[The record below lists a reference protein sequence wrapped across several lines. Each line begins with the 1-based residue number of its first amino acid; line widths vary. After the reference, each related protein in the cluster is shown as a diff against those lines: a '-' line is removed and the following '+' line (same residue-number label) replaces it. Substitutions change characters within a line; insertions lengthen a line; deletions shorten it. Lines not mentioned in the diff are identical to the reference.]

1 MAARCDEALLDFD
14 DAFRQARLATVYA
27 IGEDGAARALDTR
40 ASRDVVQTYT
50 LLFQITNC
58 VVVLRALSLPPPPKR
73 RTATAVLTSALR
85 RNAAAARAALRAT
98 VLGDGRRK
106 HAPRGRDLSLIHI

>member
-1 MAARCDEALLDFD
+1 MTAISSAPCSCGSSSTATLTPGASSAARCDEALLDFD

-50 LLFQITNC
+50 LLFQITNF
-58 VVVLRALSLPPPPKR
+58 VVCCMDCMVLRAR
-73 RTATAVLTSALR
+73 
-85 RNAAAARAALRAT
+85 
-98 VLGDGRRK
+98 
-106 HAPRGRDLSLIHI
+106 